1 MKFFP
6 IRILIYC
13 CMLWPAIAMQ
23 AQQAALSPQ
32 ARISVLTCGP
42 GTELYSTFGHSAF
55 RIWDPAQDI
64 DWVYNYG
71 TFDFNTPNF
80 YLKFARGK
88 LLYAL
93 SRQEFPNFLYT
104 YQLENRWVREQL
116 LELNPAQRQELF
128 AFLERNNRPENR
140 YYHYDF
146 LFENCATKIPE
157 VLEQVLGNGLA
168 FDAKH
173 LKEPHSFR
181 DLIQQ
186 NLDRN
191 TWSSLGI
198 DLALGAVIDR
208 RARPE
213 EYMFLP
219 RYVRLQMED
228 SRLGNGQLISR
239 ERVILDLPETK
250 PPTYFTATPLFWL
263 LLLLGFTVA
272 LTAIDFGYRWRS
284 RWLDAFLFMGTGLL
298 GLFMLFL
305 WFLTDHSATAW
316 NANLLWALPT
326 NAGLA
331 FYAFRKPRPL
341 VLKRYLYTALAL
353 LGACPLLWLFGV
365 QRFSPV
371 LVVLWAALALRY
383 AYLLRYLNTRP

>member
-1 MKFFP
+1 MKF
-6 IRILIYC
+6 RLSTALLLC
-13 CMLWPAIAMQ
+13 CLFGPALPSL
-23 AQQAALSPQ
+23 AQQPVLSPQ

-42 GTELYSTFGHSAF
+42 GADLYATFGHSAF
-55 RIWDPAQDI
+55 RVWDPAQEI

-116 LELNPAQRQELF
+116 LELDPSQRQELF
-128 AFLERNNRPENR
+128 AFLQQNNRPENR

-157 VLEQVLGNGLA
+157 VLEGVLGKGLA

-173 LKEPHSFR
+173 LPEPLTFR

-208 RARPE
+208 KARPE
-213 EYMFLP
+213 EFMFLP
-219 RYVRLQMED
+219 KYVRLQLED
-228 SRLGNGQLISR
+228 SRLGKGSLISR
-239 ERVILDLPETK
+239 ERVILDLPETR

-284 RWLDAFLFMGTGLL
+284 RWLDAVLFMGTGLL
-298 GLFMLFL
+298 GMFMLFL

-331 FYAFRKPRPL
+331 LYALRKTRPE
-341 VLKRYLYTALAL
+341 VLRRYLYVALAL
-353 LGACPLLWLFGV
+353 LGACPLLWLFSI
-365 QRFSPV
+365 QEFSPV
-371 LVVLWAALALRY
+371 IVVLWAALALRY

>member
-1 MKFFP
+1 MKFYTF
-6 IRILIYC
+6 
-13 CMLWPAIAMQ
+13 IALLLSCLLRPGDPVY
-23 AQQAALSPQ
+23 AQQAALGPQ
-32 ARISVLTCGP
+32 ARISVITCGP
-42 GTELYSTFGHSAF
+42 GTDLYATFGHSAF
-55 RIWDPAQDI
+55 RVWDPAQEI

-93 SRQEFPNFLYT
+93 SRQEFPNFLFT

-116 LELNPAQRQELF
+116 LELTPGQKQELF
-128 AFLERNNRPENR
+128 TFLEHNNRPENR

-157 VLEQVLGNGLA
+157 VLKGVLGNNLT
-168 FDAKH
+168 FDYKH
-173 LKEPHSFR
+173 LKESYTFR

-208 RARPE
+208 KANPE
-213 EYMFLP
+213 AYMFLP
-219 RYVRLQMED
+219 HYVRLQLEN
-228 SRLGNGQLISR
+228 SHLGSAPLVSR
-239 ERVILDLPETK
+239 ERVILDLPETE

-263 LLLLGFTVA
+263 LLLLGFTIA

-284 RWLDAFLFMGTGLL
+284 RWLDACLFMGTGLA

-331 FYAFRKPRPL
+331 LYAFRKPRPQSL
-341 VLKRYLYTALAL
+341 RRYLYIALGL
-353 LGACPLLWLFGV
+353 LGLCPLLWLFSV

-371 LVVLWAALALRY
+371 IVVLWAALALRY
-383 AYLLRYLNTRP
+383 AYLLRYLNRPS

>member
-1 MKFFP
+1 MKLFP
-6 IRILIYC
+6 FYALFLC
-13 CMLWPAIAMQ
+13 CCLWPAHRVQ
-23 AQQAALSPQ
+23 AQQTTLSPQ

-42 GTELYSTFGHSAF
+42 GADLYATFGHSAF
-55 RIWDPAQDI
+55 RVWDPAREI

-88 LLYAL
+88 LRYAL

-104 YQLENRWVREQL
+104 YQYENRWVREQL
-116 LELNPAQRQELF
+116 LELDPGERQALF
-128 AFLERNNRPENR
+128 DFLERNNLPENR

-157 VLEQVLGNGLA
+157 VLVQVLGKRLG
-168 FDAKH
+168 FESGH
-173 LKEPHSFR
+173 LRESHTFR

-208 RARPE
+208 KARPE

-219 RYVRLQMED
+219 QYVRLQIED
-228 SRLGNGQLISR
+228 SHLGSAPLTQR
-239 ERVILDLPETK
+239 ERVILDLPETR
-250 PPTYFTATPLFWL
+250 PPTYFTATPLFWF
-263 LLLLGFTVA
+263 LLLLGFTIA
-272 LTAIDFGYRWRS
+272 LTAVDFRYGWRS
-284 RWLDAFLFMGTGLL
+284 RWLDAFLFMGTGLA
-298 GLFMLFL
+298 GLVMLFL
-305 WFLTDHSATAW
+305 WFLTDHSTTAW

-326 NAGLA
+326 HAGLA
-331 FYAFRKPRPL
+331 LYALGKPAPDT
-341 VLKRYLYTALAL
+341 LKRYLYLALAL
-353 LGACPLLWLFGV
+353 LGACPLIWLFGI
-365 QRFSPV
+365 QGFSPPI
-371 LVVLWAALALRY
+371 VVLWAALALRY
-383 AYLLRYLNTRP
+383 AYLIRYLKSRQ

>member
-1 MKFFP
+1 MKFRFC
-6 IRILIYC
+6 ISLLLC
-13 CMLWPAIAMQ
+13 CLFGPALPAL
-23 AQQAALSPQ
+23 AQQPVLSPQ

-42 GTELYSTFGHSAF
+42 GTDLYATFGHSAF
-55 RIWDPAQDI
+55 RVWDPAQEM

-116 LELNPAQRQELF
+116 LELDPAQRQELF
-128 AFLERNNRPENR
+128 AFLEQNNRPENR

-157 VLEQVLGNGLA
+157 VLAGVLGKGLA
-168 FDAKH
+168 FDASH
-173 LKEPHSFR
+173 LQEPHTFR
-181 DLIQQ
+181 ELIQQ

-208 RARPE
+208 EAKPE
-213 EYMFLP
+213 EFMFLP
-219 RYVRLQMED
+219 KYVRLQLED
-228 SRLGNGQLISR
+228 TRLGQGSLISR

-284 RWLDAFLFMGTGLL
+284 RWLDAILFMGTGLL
-298 GLFMLFL
+298 GLFMLSL

-331 FYAFRKPRPL
+331 LYAFRKPRPE
-341 VLKRYLYTALAL
+341 VLRRYLYVALGL
-353 LGACPLLWLFGV
+353 LGICPLLWLFSI
-365 QRFSPV
+365 QDFSPV
-371 LVVLWAALALRY
+371 IVVLWAALALRY